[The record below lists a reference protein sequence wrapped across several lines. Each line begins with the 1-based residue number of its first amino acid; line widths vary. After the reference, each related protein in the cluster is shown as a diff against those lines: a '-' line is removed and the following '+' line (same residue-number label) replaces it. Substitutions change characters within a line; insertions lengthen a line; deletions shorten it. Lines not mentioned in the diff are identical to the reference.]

1 MNPHHHNSGNPET
14 NDDDLTRRAERNSAS
29 ANLFIRTALAGRC
42 RGASNGE
49 RIAHRL
55 AVALHQIGDDLALL
69 DEMTLEGF
77 VNIVRAS
84 ACPWPTEDAKHQ
96 VSEAIAAAGS
106 KAPIQKSMN
115 RTTATADNNVKK
127 RAARVAVPSRTRVHQ
142 VQYKALKLDQEAQRA
157 AHHKRIRMSSPPA
170 RHTDLHE
177 IGESKQQPTHL

>member
-1 MNPHHHNSGNPET
+1 MNPHHYTSGNPEAF
-14 NDDDLTRRAERNSAS
+14 DDDLTLQAERNSAS

-55 AVALHQIGDDLALL
+55 AVALHEIGDDLALL
-69 DEMTLEGF
+69 DETTLEGF

-84 ACPWPTEDAKHQ
+84 AGPWPTEDAKYQ
-96 VSEAIAAAGS
+96 VIQAIAVAGS

-115 RTTATADNNVKK
+115 RTTATADNSVAK
-127 RAARVAVPSRTRVHQ
+127 RAARLAVPSRTQVHQ
-142 VQYKALKLDQEAQRA
+142 VQCKALKLDQVAQRA
-157 AHHKRIRMSSPPA
+157 AHHKRIRMSNPPA
-170 RHTDLHE
+170 RQTDLHE